1 MGETSILK
9 EQQRMGAGVTRR
21 TFLKAV
27 FISSLSF
34 PACLH
39 TPQPRK
45 NIVCVLVDQLRK
57 DYSDSWLKGVNL
69 LAQRGLVFDQ
79 MRSVSPWTYPSV
91 ISMLS
96 GLYPQQHGAVGHLS
110 KGILATFSRKVPLLQ
125 KILKSFGYHTV
136 AFVANPFLHTWNPFH
151 KGFDSYDIRFVNNQ
165 GNRLGYNAL
174 VWKHDMMF
182 ANFINKAI
190 VEYFEK
196 QIHRAPEFTYIHYMD
211 VHGPWVK
218 APFEPSYESSIRY
231 IDQRIIEIYQY
242 FMRRYDGN
250 VLFFITSDHG
260 RSIGVDTKE
269 GYGPQW
275 RIDKGSVHDFNLK
288 SPFLILPSNHVL
300 EVRTVTEP
308 CMNIDFLPTV
318 LDWLAIKLPYPSPA
332 ISLLPAVRGEP
343 LDGQNRALYAKV
355 TSFGQLS
362 DGVVHRNK
370 KYMRF
375 FDPETRQ
382 IIMKRIF
389 DLIEDPQE
397 IKSLGDDFGEVDVL
411 LREAAGKHGLAYSSK
426 FDELDPE
433 VIEKLRALGYLK

>member
-1 MGETSILK
+1 MSI
-9 EQQRMGAGVTRR
+9 GIPRR

-27 FISSLSF
+27 LISGLSF

-39 TPQPRK
+39 TPQSKK
-45 NIVCVLVDQLRK
+45 NVVCILIDQLRK
-57 DYSDSWLKGVNL
+57 DYSDRWLKRVNL
-69 LAQRGLVFDQ
+69 LAKRGIVFDQ

-110 KGILATFSRKVPLLQ
+110 KDILATFHRKVPLLQ
-125 KILKSFGYHTV
+125 KILKSVGYRTV

-151 KGFDSYDIRFVNNQ
+151 KGFDSYDIRFVNSQ
-165 GNRLGYNAL
+165 GNRRGYNAL
-174 VWKHDMMF
+174 VWKNDEMF
-182 ANFINKAI
+182 ANTINKAI
-190 VEYFEK
+190 VEYFNRRA
-196 QIHRAPEFTYIHYMD
+196 HRAPEFTYVHYMD

-218 APFEPSYESSIRY
+218 APFKASYQNSICY

-250 VLFFITSDHG
+250 VLFFVTSDHG
-260 RSIGVDTKE
+260 RSLGVEREE

-275 RIDKGSVHDFNLK
+275 RKNKESVHDFNLK
-288 SPFLILPSNHVL
+288 IPFLILPSHHIQ
-300 EVRTVTEP
+300 EARTVTEP
-308 CMNIDFLPTV
+308 CTNIDFLPTV
-318 LDWLAIKLPYPSPA
+318 LEWLGIKMPYPSPA

-343 LDGQNRALYAKV
+343 IEGQNRALYAIV

-362 DGVVHRNK
+362 DGVVYRNK

-375 FDPETRQ
+375 FDPKTRL

-389 DLIEDPQE
+389 DFIEDPQE
-397 IKSLGDDFGEVDVL
+397 TKSLGEDFGEVEAL
-411 LREAAGKHGLAYSSK
+411 LQVAAGNHGLAYSSK
-426 FDELDPE
+426 FEELDPD
-433 VIEKLRALGYLK
+433 VIRKLRALGYLK